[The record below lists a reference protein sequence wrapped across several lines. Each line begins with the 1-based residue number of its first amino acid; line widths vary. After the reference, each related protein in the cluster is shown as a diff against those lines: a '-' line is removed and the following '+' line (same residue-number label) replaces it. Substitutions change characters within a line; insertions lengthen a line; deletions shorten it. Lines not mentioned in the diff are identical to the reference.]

1 VLSTH
6 PDVAEAAVVG
16 VPSEWGEH
24 DIKAFV
30 VPRDHRALD
39 PADVAAFAE
48 RELPRFMVPRYVVV
62 LDDLPRTPT
71 QRVQKARLR
80 AATDEPAQ
88 RVHDRGR

>member
-1 VLSTH
+1 
-6 PDVAEAAVVG
+6 
-16 VPSEWGEH
+16 
-24 DIKAFV
+24 
-30 VPRDHRALD
+30 
-39 PADVAAFAE
+39 
-48 RELPRFMVPRYVVV
+48 MVPRYVVV